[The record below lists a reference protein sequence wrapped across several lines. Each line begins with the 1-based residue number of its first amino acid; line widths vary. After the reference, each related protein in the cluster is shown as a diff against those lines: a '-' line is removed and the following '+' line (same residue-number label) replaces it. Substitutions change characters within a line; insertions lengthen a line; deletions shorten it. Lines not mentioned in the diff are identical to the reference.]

1 MTKILFASE
10 QPLLNAGLEAVLGRW
25 PECDARNAALCRE
38 EWESAAREWQPEVAL
53 VEWPAG
59 TDWNPLEVLRQAAPG
74 CRALL
79 LLKSLSPEAMFQ
91 AREAGAAGALS
102 VQATPAELIEAVQRI
117 RAGEF
122 VFDHGIEWPR
132 GTRRVRLTR
141 RESDLVCLL
150 VQGLKNKEIAA
161 TLGLTEGTVKVY
173 LCKLFQKVGA
183 KDRFELALFGL
194 RNLSYN
200 NSFNGDGA
208 GIGHKQQEGK
218 PARLQSLVISPQAED
233 RTRLTA

>member
-1 MTKILFASE
+1 MVKVLFASD
-10 QPLLNAGLEAVLGRW
+10 QPLLNAGLEAVL
-25 PECDARNAALCRE
+25 ARCPGCEALNAPLE
-38 EWESAAREWQPEVAL
+38 KQEWENTARRLQPDVAL
-53 VEWPAG
+53 LEWPVS
-59 TDWNPLEVLRQAAPG
+59 TDWNPLDVLREAAPG
-74 CRALL
+74 CRTLF

-91 AREAGAAGALS
+91 AREAGAAGAVS
-102 VQATPAELIEAVQRI
+102 VQATAEELIEAVQRVQ
-117 RAGEF
+117 AGEF

-132 GTRRVRLTR
+132 GTRRVRLTK

-194 RNLSYN
+194 RNLS
-200 NSFNGDGA
+200 FNGDGSGA
-208 GIGHKQQEGK
+208 ALASEGK
-218 PARLQSLVISPQAED
+218 AVRLRSLVVSPPVED
-233 RTRLTA
+233 RARMTA

>member
-1 MTKILFASE
+1 
-10 QPLLNAGLEAVLGRW
+10 
-25 PECDARNAALCRE
+25 
-38 EWESAAREWQPEVAL
+38 
-53 VEWPAG
+53 
-59 TDWNPLEVLRQAAPG
+59 
-74 CRALL
+74 
-79 LLKSLSPEAMFQ
+79 MFQ
-91 AREAGAAGALS
+91 AREAGAAGAVS
-102 VQATPAELIEAVQRI
+102 VQVTPAELIEAVQRV

-132 GTRRVRLTR
+132 GTRRVRLTK

-200 NSFNGDGA
+200 SFNSDGA
-208 GIGHKQQEGK
+208 GRGQSQQESK